1 MILYRL
7 LRSDENPLAWLRA
20 KDPSSSVFVEYH
32 LTHGSSLNAIPSWY
46 ISCCKSLEAVRRF
59 AGCQQ
64 PIVKT
69 ELNGNNPTVHSLRII
84 DLTDLATLNQHIPS
98 SNERGRN
105 FANAFQEVLIEGFI
119 PPECI
124 SQLIFYIV
132 FAYYLFNWITFWC
145 LFNYYIASHSFQYMH
160 IIFLWSFTTTIRALN
175 PIKKMQCMP
184 SLFLK

>member
-1 MILYRL
+1 MFKDSSLQENLLFQNSKKFWELFFLSFSEKKTENTKWNIFSHSLVQMILYRL

-20 KDPSSSVFVEYH
+20 EDSSSSVFVEYH
-32 LTHGSSLNAIPSWY
+32 VTHGSSLNAIPSRY

-124 SQLIFYIV
+124 SQ
-132 FAYYLFNWITFWC
+132 
-145 LFNYYIASHSFQYMH
+145 
-160 IIFLWSFTTTIRALN
+160 
-175 PIKKMQCMP
+175 
-184 SLFLK
+184 